1 MARATKAAK
10 RFTIVSAQA
19 AYAAGFMTAAQ
30 QYKGILVNG
39 ARSFGEAID
48 QFNKIEDNVA
58 QIAKK
63 HVTEDL
69 VKQGAKLDGFDF
81 KLENTPKGLFV
92 ELVPVQLPPQVQA
105 QLAEQEKQAAAA
117 NKAPAAKKAA
127 PLAPAVQKR
136 PGRPAKAALAAVK

>member
-1 MARATKAAK
+1 MARAAKAAK

-105 QLAEQEKQAAAA
+105 QLAEQLKQTAAK
-117 NKAPAAKKAA
+117 KAPAAKKAA
-127 PLAPAVQKR
+127 PAVQTP
-136 PGRPAKAALAAVK
+136 PGRPASKRALAAVK